1 MFHGKSITITK
12 VQLVETQIITSDV
25 DVVDVNVTTSKATE
39 ELVFKNKEPHKARN
53 VVDYEKEEWLKK
65 SIVETIQQIKNIAL
79 NKSLPS
85 TSMDGWNTT

>member
-12 VQLVETQIITSDV
+12 VQLVVETQIITSNV

-53 VVDYEKEEWLKK
+53 VVD
-65 SIVETIQQIKNIAL
+65 
-79 NKSLPS
+79 
-85 TSMDGWNTT
+85 